1 MNKVFGILLVGFLF
15 SVLASSDAAWAKN
28 WNNSDRKGTKSNP
41 ISFWTKTKNAKS
53 CNGPEFDHIR
63 DKVSIKRITVKGDIL
78 KNLNAPLGF
87 HSSASCKFN
96 YASQQVP
103 QPLVDAKI
111 SSKYGGK
118 DQKRFQPIYEFLNTN
133 IGFNR
138 LEPNGVAE
146 TRLKE
151 FLLSWS
157 SANGL
162 SKNIRFTLMKKFRLD
177 FHVQSLLP
185 PMIIAYSDVSK
196 SLTKNERLQV
206 GSWLNRLVEQSQQS
220 DFHSRQDNKAY
231 LRHLTA
237 LLWGIVINNKELV
250 EQAKKGYENAI
261 FDMRPDG
268 TFPKDVSRGGTGI
281 HYQNRSTN
289 ALMTLAGYATLIGE
303 NWVEYE
309 VNGRSIKN
317 AVGWLDEA
325 NSDPSLNKVYA
336 RSCDGGSNG
345 TIDNPNMNHLNIL
358 KTGESDISWVT
369 LYMQLTD
376 EKPNFLSKRL
386 KTNRGYWS
394 TAYGP
399 QSCVVGN

>member
-1 MNKVFGILLVGFLF
+1 MIRVAIAFVFALMV
-15 SVLASSDAAWAKN
+15 SVTTLIGSAAAKN
-28 WNNSDRKGTKSNP
+28 WNMSDTKSDPTN
-41 ISFWTKTKNAKS
+41 FWNKTKNAKS

-63 DKVSIKRITVKGDIL
+63 DKISIKKIKIKDTVYE
-78 KNLNAPLGF
+78 NLNAPLGLR
-87 HSSASCKFN
+87 SSAYCKFN
-96 YASQQVP
+96 YASKMVP
-103 QPLVDAKI
+103 KPLVDAKI
-111 SSKYGGK
+111 DSKYGGK

-133 IGFNR
+133 IGLNR
-138 LEPNGVAE
+138 LEPAGVAAS
-146 TRLKE
+146 RLKK

-157 SANGL
+157 SADAL

-185 PMIIAYSDVSK
+185 PMIIAYSDVSG
-196 SLTKNERLQV
+196 SLTKNERVQV

-220 DFHSRQDNKAY
+220 DFYSRQDNKVY
-231 LRHLTA
+231 LQHLTA
-237 LLWGIVINNKELV
+237 LLWGVVIKNESLIT
-250 EQAKKGYENAI
+250 QAKKGYQNAI

-289 ALMTLAGYATLIGE
+289 ALMALAGYATLIGE

-309 VNGRSIKN
+309 VNGRSIED
-317 AVGWLDEA
+317 AVNWLDKA
-325 NSDPSLNKVYA
+325 NADPSLNKVYA
-336 RSCDGGSNG
+336 RRCDGGSNG

-369 LYMQLTD
+369 LYLQLTD
-376 EKPNFLSKRL
+376 KKPSFLSKRVQ
-386 KTNRGYWS
+386 TDRGYWS

-399 QSCVVGN
+399 QSCLVGE